1 VLEIYRSMLMRI
13 TEALAEDVERA
24 RAALA
29 QVLGTVTVRD
39 TVEGL
44 WAEMETRPEAVLLSA
59 AGARYLWGWLR
70 GPATG
75 PVYT

>member
-1 VLEIYRSMLMRI
+1 VLEIYRSMLTRI
-13 TEALAEDVERA
+13 TEALAEDVKRA

-44 WAEMETRPEAVLLSA
+44 WAEMETRPCRQGRVISGVGCGGLQ
-59 AGARYLWGWLR
+59 
-70 GPATG
+70 PD
-75 PVYT
+75 PVYR